1 MYNFRCRTRIAGGF
15 MIRDYV
21 ANQSK
26 DNNKKESHRLSFYYF
41 CLQTWLPTV
50 QLVLQAD
57 WQEVWHSPQPPVLA
71 VFCRDSVLI
80 VRIRLAMI
88 ILLNTYCINII
99 LS

>member
-26 DNNKKESHRLSFYYF
+26 DNNKKGPLSEPLYYF

-57 WQEVWHSPQPPVLA
+57 WQDV
-71 VFCRDSVLI
+71 
-80 VRIRLAMI
+80 
-88 ILLNTYCINII
+88 
-99 LS
+99 

>member
-1 MYNFRCRTRIAGGF
+1 
-15 MIRDYV
+15 
-21 ANQSK
+21 
-26 DNNKKESHRLSFYYF
+26 
-41 CLQTWLPTV
+41 LQTWLPTV

>member
-1 MYNFRCRTRIAGGF
+1 MLKVLINIYHKQ
-15 MIRDYV
+15 YV
-21 ANQSK
+21 YITYI
-26 DNNKKESHRLSFYYF
+26 KKESHRLSFYYF

-50 QLVLQAD
+50 QHVLQAD

-71 VFCRDSVLI
+71 VFCKDSVLI

-88 ILLNTYCINII
+88 ILLNTYCITVI